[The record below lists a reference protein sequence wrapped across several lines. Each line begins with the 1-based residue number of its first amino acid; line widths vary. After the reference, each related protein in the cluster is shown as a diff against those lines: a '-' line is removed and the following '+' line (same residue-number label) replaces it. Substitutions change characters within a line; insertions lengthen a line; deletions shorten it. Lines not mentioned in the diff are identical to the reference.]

1 MQENVTYRR
10 KVSHWEIRMG
20 LQAYRERINSAV
32 KAFGVKE
39 GIRFAMC
46 FPDVYETGI
55 VSCGDFTACKCMCN
69 LKKEKTARYPS
80 GGYHITEGTDIQR
93 FYFAMPYGDGLLRSL
108 SLLCCRYAASDLQ
121 KQKHQADAQQN
132 MSDSGHA

>member
-10 KVSHWEIRMG
+10 KVSHWEIRMS
-20 LQAYRERINSAV
+20 LQAHRERINSVV

-55 VSCGDFTACKCMCN
+55 VSCGDFTDSAVLFCN
-69 LKKEKTARYPS
+69 ALWRWTFKKPFSPVLPIR
-80 GGYHITEGTDIQR
+80 
-93 FYFAMPYGDGLLRSL
+93 
-108 SLLCCRYAASDLQ
+108 CV
-121 KQKHQADAQQN
+121 
-132 MSDSGHA
+132 

>member
-10 KVSHWEIRMG
+10 KVSHWEIRMS
-20 LQAYRERINSAV
+20 LQAHRERINSVV

-55 VSCGDFTACKCMCN
+55 VSCGDFTGDSTACKCMCN
-69 LKKEKTARYPS
+69 LKKKKPPDIRPEGIILQRGQIFS
-80 GGYHITEGTDIQR
+80 GFILQCPM
-93 FYFAMPYGDGLLRSL
+93 AMDF
-108 SLLCCRYAASDLQ
+108 
-121 KQKHQADAQQN
+121 
-132 MSDSGHA
+132 